1 MARLKDDINHVLSIP
16 LTALTEQL
24 TVDDFLPP
32 CMFTPR
38 QKSVDVE
45 TSEQNSEMEISKDSK
60 FRKNALA
67 VLVKL
72 ESYGIAFLSLSD
84 VRRL

>member
-1 MARLKDDINHVLSIP
+1 MLK
-16 LTALTEQL
+16 L

-32 CMFTPR
+32 SMFTPR

-45 TSEQNSEMEISKDSK
+45 NSEQNSDLEVTKESK

-72 ESYGIAFLSLSD
+72 ESYGK
-84 VRRL
+84 